1 MSNLAPSPTPS
12 PTCPRCG
19 TSLEEN
25 SIDGLC
31 ARCLGALNFATDT
44 ALPESAGKPVAPAV
58 TIDEL
63 AAHFPQ
69 LEIIEFLG
77 RGGMGIVYKARQK
90 SLGRLVALKLMAPER
105 AHDPQFA
112 RRFSQEAQAL
122 AALSHPN
129 IVTIHDFGQ
138 AGGFFYL
145 LMEFV
150 DGVNLCQAMNA
161 GRLTPEQALAIVPP
175 ICDALQYAHE
185 HRIVHRDIK
194 PENLLLDKD
203 GRLKIAD
210 FGIARMLDA
219 DAAVD
224 IAESQPAG
232 TPQYM
237 APEQKLHLQSDHR
250 VDIYSLGVVLY
261 EMLTGELPSAKVQP
275 PSKRVQIDVRIDEI
289 VLRALEAKPEL
300 RFSTAAEFRAQVEKV
315 TQRAVKSPTLD
326 DATQK
331 SKLARIVETAF
342 GTTFTSPL
350 AIHLINLSA
359 LGFLAALAVL
369 GFAPIPGGTG
379 WFGFSGF
386 SGFFGLIG
394 FASLVERKHKRTP
407 TSPADAETCA
417 PAGGTPAWNR
427 NAILGACW
435 IPVTI
440 LAVVAA
446 SFCLYGLR
454 SQTGSAATSRSDVW
468 TRMVLVPSLLFAVS
482 GPFGTTIL
490 GWIAIIQIRR
500 SGKYIPGIQLAIF
513 DALLYPLIAMN
524 AVVALAGVALAK
536 MFVDFYGNP
545 AAIGNPQAPLIIQ
558 LANWTS
564 VNKEFVVVP
573 AVAMCILMSVII
585 VRAVRGAVT
594 SPLQTRRE
602 SHLSADARNET
613 TLVLSAMILS
623 LMGFALGLLAAIR
636 PPEPSW
642 PAMTLSIFMA
652 SLSILMAIPARRLP
666 AAKIA
671 LFVAALGAV
680 IWPLLAMAIAN
691 GRSTS
696 TNDAETTIS
705 HVTSGNGQPTVASN
719 HSHPE
724 IETPGEPGT
733 DHRASERMLATASST
748 TKMLPDVI
756 AEFKATQMEDD
767 RQPPLTANEVLTC
780 CLWKLQTETP
790 LSNDEKA
797 ALLLISTQRQLP
809 DGWSIV
815 GGMEMQKTPEGEV
828 KCFRIRLVNQA
839 QTASTDIRVRYL
851 SPPPAFSEPSL
862 QPLPGSTP
870 ITAAITEF
878 NAKHNQVNG
887 ISQPPLTSNEVI
899 AAIVD
904 WQDKRN
910 QAAVDNETFAK
921 FQQIRKTHQFPSDTR
936 FEVLS
941 GFGSAAGDTFYI
953 WSVRI
958 LMPQTTQPKSTYA
971 FTIREQYLSV
981 DAVNS
986 TQIFWGKPNDNG
998 LQAGVRLMPS
1008 QRLYSIGQKLDVEF
1022 FYRSISGKPIEVTM
1036 PNVLSHREL
1045 SIHDSHD
1052 QIPAV
1057 SKDAEKIIGG
1067 YTTDIVEESPTRRR
1081 GSPIRLTDQ
1090 ERDLQ
1095 DDRHTSTDRSTV
1107 ILVKPGE
1114 TYHLEYTVGDLT
1126 SDKSLK
1132 TGQLVFKVADK
1143 ASTP

>member
-44 ALPESAGKPVAPAV
+44 ALPESAGKPAAPAV

-69 LEIIEFLG
+69 LEIIKFLG

-289 VLRALEAKPEL
+289 VLRALETKPEL
-300 RFSTAAEFRAQVEKV
+300 RFSTAAEFRAQVEIV
-315 TQRAVKSPTLD
+315 TQGAVNHSPLD
-326 DATQK
+326 DFTKK
-331 SKLARIVETAF
+331 SSLVQIVEIAF

-369 GFAPIPGGTG
+369 GFAPIPGGAG

-407 TSPADAETCA
+407 TSPADTETCE
-417 PAGGTPAWNR
+417 PAWNR

-468 TRMVLVPSLLFAVS
+468 TRMVLIPSLLFAVS

-536 MFVDFYGNP
+536 MFVDFYSNP

-564 VNKEFVVVP
+564 VNKEFVVIP
-573 AVAMCILMSVII
+573 AVAMCVLMSVII

-594 SPLQTRRE
+594 SPLQTRPE
-602 SHLSADARNET
+602 GKLTADERNET
-613 TLVLSAMILS
+613 SLVLIAMILS
-623 LMGFALGLLAAIR
+623 LMSFALGLLAAIR
-636 PPEPSW
+636 RPEPSW

-652 SLSILMAIPARRLP
+652 SLAILMAIPARRLP

-696 TNDAETTIS
+696 TNHAETTIS
-705 HVTSGNGQPTVASN
+705 HVTSGNGQPTVTSN

-724 IETPGEPGT
+724 IEMPDKPGT
-733 DHRASERMLATASST
+733 NHNASERTLVTASST

-756 AEFKATQMEDD
+756 AEFNATQMKDD
-767 RQPPLTANEVLTC
+767 RQPPLTANEVLAC
-780 CLWKLQTETP
+780 CLWKLQTET
-790 LSNDEKA
+790 LLINDEKA

-815 GGMEMQKTPEGEV
+815 GGMEMLKTPEGEV

-851 SPPPAFSEPSL
+851 APPPALSEPSL

-878 NAKHNQVNG
+878 NAMHNQVNG
-887 ISQPPLTSNEVI
+887 ISQAPLTSNEVI

-921 FQQIRKTHQFPSDTR
+921 FQQICKTHQFPSDTR

-941 GFGSAAGDTFYI
+941 SFGSTAGDTFYI
-953 WSVRI
+953 WSVRV
-958 LMPQTTQPKSTYA
+958 LMPQTTQPGRTYA

-998 LQAGVRLMPS
+998 LQAGVRLSPS
-1008 QRLYSIGQKLDVEF
+1008 QRIYSIGQKLDVEF

-1036 PNVLSHREL
+1036 PNALSHRERI
-1045 SIHDSHD
+1045 IHDSHN
-1052 QIPAV
+1052 QTPAV
-1057 SKDAEKIIGG
+1057 SRDAEKIIGG
-1067 YTTDIVEESPTRRR
+1067 YATDIVEENPTRRR

-1090 ERDLQ
+1090 ESDLQ
-1095 DDRHTSTDRSTV
+1095 DDRHTSNDRATV

-1114 TYHLEYTVGDLT
+1114 TYYLEYSVGDLT
-1126 SDKSLK
+1126 SDKSLQ

-1143 ASTP
+1143 ISAP